1 MPVTDELVDLRL
13 QSLMRAVQNG
23 DSVSYG
29 LLLREVVPLIRG
41 VVRRQR
47 GFLPAADIEDLVQD
61 VMLSLHSVRATYDP
75 VRPFVPWLM
84 AIARN
89 RLADGGRRHARL
101 RANEI
106 AVEKLPE
113 TFFQADANRQDEAF
127 GDPEAL
133 RQAMARLPE
142 GQRKALDLVKLKE
155 MSLKEASE
163 ASGMSVPALKV
174 AVHRAIKALRGI
186 LKREV

>member
-1 MPVTDELVDLRL
+1 MPIADKPSDLQL
-13 QSLMRAVQNG
+13 QDLMRAVQNG
-23 DSVSYG
+23 DGAAYG
-29 LLLREVVPLIRG
+29 LLLHEVVPLVRG
-41 VVRRQR
+41 VIRRR
-47 GFLPAADIEDLVQD
+47 RNFLPTADIEDLVQD
-61 VMLSLHSVRATYDP
+61 VLLSLHSVRATYDP
-75 VRPFVPWLM
+75 ARPFLPWLM
-84 AIARN
+84 AIVYN

-113 TFFQADANRQDEAF
+113 TFSGADANSQVEEF

-133 RQAMARLPE
+133 RLAMARLPA
-142 GQRKALDLVKLKE
+142 GQRKALELVKLKE
-155 MSLKEASE
+155 MSMKEASQ

-174 AVHRAIKALRGI
+174 AVHRAIKALRGM